1 MTKQSK
7 YQLKLSAVLMLLI
20 AAISVPGNSV
30 AAESNN
36 MLDMLGADTLFAV
49 KANNLDYALGSLDQ
63 FLAGASPVPMGA
75 SMMLRMQL
83 GQMFGSPDLAGINT
97 AGNFTIFGKVSETA
111 PGPEQGPLMFIAV
124 AVPVTDY
131 NKFIDSNPNCGG
143 ADTRKIS
150 KLLSAN
156 KSMIQAGQYA
166 IICIFGSDDE
176 LIKIA
181 ERLQSTEE
189 AKLVSTLDKA
199 EKQNATKEPFWAYCN
214 MQLINKNFGPVIS
227 SKFEEKKSMMLM
239 MADENPQM
247 ANSAAMMD
255 IYFEAFD
262 CLLKNSK
269 SISATLSPSP
279 EILKA
284 QMIASA
290 LPGTQLAEMFQT
302 NTTPKENFMHYLAD
316 GAMMNLI
323 CNLNPAVTKAM
334 NDFGYKAMMTMI
346 PSDSNSAETKTIFD
360 NFMEN
365 TSGSMAMSVIP
376 ASKPGQLFSAMTVTK
391 IKDAEKMQK
400 SMDAMIEL
408 SQKGVFN
415 YPGMSINVQ
424 LDKNTGKYKDANIN
438 SLKYAFKP
446 QDPNS
451 PEAQA
456 IKSMFADGFDAKYA
470 FVNNISLFALGGD
483 NAAMINQLIDKTKS
497 PSAATSEEV
506 KKAFSLIEGSENA
519 DIFATYN
526 ILRAMKFAMSFI
538 PGATLQIPDIS
549 TTSNIVLAA
558 KADNGQM
565 KLDIAVPKD
574 HIKEIMTMV
583 QTMQMQQMQQ
593 YQSEP
598 APAPAS
604 PNDANQQ

>member
-1 MTKQSK
+1 MKKQNK
-7 YQLKLSAVLMLLI
+7 HQLRLPVVLVLLI
-20 AAISVPGNSV
+20 AAMCISANS
-30 AAESNN
+30 ATLASNN
-36 MLDMLGADTLFAV
+36 ILDMLPADTLFAV
-49 KANNLDYALGSLDQ
+49 NANNLDYALGSLDQ

-83 GQMFGSPDLAGINT
+83 GQMFGSPELAGINT

-111 PGPEQGPLMFIAV
+111 PQTGQSPPMFIAV

-131 NKFIDSNPNCGG
+131 NKFIESNPNCGE

-166 IICIFGSDDE
+166 IICISGSDDE

-181 ERLQSTEE
+181 EKLQSTEE
-189 AKLVSTLDKA
+189 AKLVSTLDKT

-214 MQLINKNFGPVIS
+214 MESLNKNFGTVIS
-227 SKFEEKKSMMLM
+227 SKFEESKSMMLM
-239 MADENPQM
+239 MAGQNPQM
-247 ANSAAMMD
+247 ANSAAVMD
-255 IYFEAFD
+255 IYFEAFN

-279 EILKA
+279 ETLKA

-290 LPGTQLAEMFQT
+290 LPETQLAEMFQT
-302 NTTPKENFMHYLAD
+302 NTAPKENFAYYLND
-316 GAMMNLI
+316 GAMMNFI
-323 CNLNPAVTKAM
+323 CNLNPAITKAM
-334 NDFGYKAMMTMI
+334 NDFGYKAMMTMS
-346 PSDSNSAETKTIFD
+346 PSDPNSAETKPIFD
-360 NFMEN
+360 SFMEN

-376 ASKPGQLFSAMTVTK
+376 ASKPGQIFSAITVTK

-408 SQKGVFN
+408 SKKGIFN
-415 YPGMSINVQ
+415 YPGISMNVQ
-424 LDKNTGKYKDANIN
+424 LDKNTSKYKDANIN
-438 SLKYAFKP
+438 SLKYALKA
-446 QDPNS
+446 QDSNS
-451 PEAQA
+451 PEAQTL
-456 IKSMFADGFDAKYA
+456 KSMFGDGFDAKYA
-470 FVNNISLFALGGD
+470 FVNNISLFAFGGD
-483 NAAMINQLIDKTKS
+483 NATMINQLIDKTKS
-497 PSAATSEEV
+497 PSATTSEEV

-519 DIFATYN
+519 DIFATFN
-526 ILRAMKFAMSFI
+526 ILRVMKMGMSLI
-538 PGATLQIPDIS
+538 PGQTHQIPDIS
-549 TTSNIVLAA
+549 TTSNIVLAG
-558 KADNGQM
+558 KTDNGQM

-593 YQSEP
+593 SQP
-598 APAPAS
+598 APAT